1 MTGPNFV
8 AAIHKCRDKVSR
20 VKLFISIPVTTRPTC
35 ISGDTIL
42 VFASHEGSH
51 EIRGVEFA
59 VEICVD
65 EIDQLGQF
73 IELEITSD
81 LRTLEQTKAALLSLA
96 DRLQLARPE
105 KRSYLELLMS
115 QLGPQQVG

>member
-1 MTGPNFV
+1 MTV
-8 AAIHKCRDKVSR
+8 R
-20 VKLFISIPVTTRPTC
+20 KLRRK
-35 ISGDTIL
+35 GDYTWQD
-42 VFASHEGSH
+42 
-51 EIRGVEFA
+51 FA